1 MYHKK
6 KRNVIIKIKK
16 IKIKKNDSVL
26 TFFFFYFFLF
36 YYILEQQGH
45 SACKGLGEYGLSKT
59 KAFYKQKREQKKKSG
74 KRATDKIIC
83 WFQES
88 MDYFGS
94 TLVYTYRHSFI
105 YNNNNII
112 IIITIMTVYFDVAWH
127 VEWEPTKDYFFLK
140 TNHYLISAGCTHDS
154 CGLFCGYV
162 TAYYHVS
169 PSMQRACVL
178 YRKSKDFIWVLRGCW
193 CCRCFSIRAT
203 RGRQPVT
210 LAKACNP

>member
-1 MYHKK
+1 M
-6 KRNVIIKIKK
+6 VC
-16 IKIKKNDSVL
+16 L
-26 TFFFFYFFLF
+26 
-36 YYILEQQGH
+36 
-45 SACKGLGEYGLSKT
+45 
-59 KAFYKQKREQKKKSG
+59 KQRRFINKKREQKKKSG

-193 CCRCFSIRAT
+193 CCRCFYYQGNTRAAAGYPSQGMQSIAT
-203 RGRQPVT
+203 PAVFFFFLVFFFGFCFLVC
-210 LAKACNP
+210 LS

>member
-1 MYHKK
+1 
-6 KRNVIIKIKK
+6 
-16 IKIKKNDSVL
+16 
-26 TFFFFYFFLF
+26 
-36 YYILEQQGH
+36 
-45 SACKGLGEYGLSKT
+45 
-59 KAFYKQKREQKKKSG
+59 
-74 KRATDKIIC
+74 
-83 WFQES
+83 

-94 TLVYTYRHSFI
+94 TLVCTYRHSFI
-105 YNNNNII
+105 YNNNIII

-162 TAYYHVS
+162 TAYYHMS

-193 CCRCFSIRAT
+193 CCRCFYYQGNTRAAAGYPSQGMQSIAT
-203 RGRQPVT
+203 PAVFFGFFGFLFFLVCLP
-210 LAKACNP
+210 